1 MNTVIIDRGAPTSF
15 SYILPDSIS
24 QKPDQVLVKG
34 SFLARLAAICAAKQ
48 SVLCVG
54 LDPDPDKLPYSLRS
68 STDVPS
74 AVRTFLKAVVE
85 TTAPFAAA
93 YKFNLAFFE
102 ALGLQGWNVLSD
114 LISSMPRNTML
125 IADAK
130 RGDVGNSAKFYAKAF
145 FEDFGFDAITISPY
159 MGADSVLPFLEYE
172 EKGVFLL
179 VRTSNPGGNDFQTL
193 IVDDE
198 PLYMVIARKAKE
210 WARDQVGSLG
220 FVVGATDLE
229 AMAALRA
236 ACPKAA
242 FLIPGVG
249 AQGGDAGSVMKAAG
263 SGPVLVNSSRGIL
276 YASADSDFAARAA
289 SETDRLRAILWSGIS
304 ERHPRAQ

>member
-1 MNTVIIDRGAPTSF
+1 M
-15 SYILPDSIS
+15 
-24 QKPDQVLVKG
+24 KG
-34 SFLARLAAICAAKQ
+34 SFLARLSAIRIAKR

-54 LDPDPDKLPYSLRS
+54 LDPDPDKLPSSLRS
-68 STDVPS
+68 STDLPS
-74 AVRTFLKAVVE
+74 AIYTFLKAVIDS
-85 TTAPFAAA
+85 TAPFAAA

-102 ALGLQGWNVLSD
+102 ALGLKGMSVLSD
-114 LISSMPRNTML
+114 IVSSMPLGALL

-130 RGDVGNSAKFYAKAF
+130 RGDIGNSAKFYARAF
-145 FEDFGFDAITISPY
+145 FEDYGFDAITISPY

-179 VRTSNPGGNDFQTL
+179 ARTSNPGGNDFQTL

-198 PLYMVIARKAKE
+198 PLYMVVARKAEE
-210 WARDQVGSLG
+210 WSRGQVGSLG
-220 FVVGATDLE
+220 FVVGATDLV

-236 ACPKAA
+236 ACPESA

-249 AQGGDAGSVMKAAG
+249 AQGGDACSVMKAAG

-276 YASADSDFAARAA
+276 YASADSDYAARAA
-289 SETDRLRAILWSGIS
+289 SEADRLRTILWSGVS
-304 ERHPRAQ
+304 E